1 MPTFH
6 SFWPS
11 KRNEKRWPDR
21 FIEIKKS
28 SAIQTQYAAR
38 DRVWWNNRAVD
49 GIAEL
54 KWSYIH
60 TIAYY
65 LWVNE
70 RLMAGTN
77 EKQNMID
84 VEMERNEHNV
94 NRMLAT
100 HANIVHKVYK
110 QTRDIKR
117 ANSTGEKKEKRGEPR
132 REEKGRTS
140 IQNND
145 NNNKCETE

>member
-1 MPTFH
+1 
-6 SFWPS
+6 
-11 KRNEKRWPDR
+11 
-21 FIEIKKS
+21 
-28 SAIQTQYAAR
+28 
-38 DRVWWNNRAVD
+38 
-49 GIAEL
+49 
-54 KWSYIH
+54 
-60 TIAYY
+60 
-65 LWVNE
+65 
-70 RLMAGTN
+70 MAGTN

-132 REEKGRTS
+132 REEKGRTF